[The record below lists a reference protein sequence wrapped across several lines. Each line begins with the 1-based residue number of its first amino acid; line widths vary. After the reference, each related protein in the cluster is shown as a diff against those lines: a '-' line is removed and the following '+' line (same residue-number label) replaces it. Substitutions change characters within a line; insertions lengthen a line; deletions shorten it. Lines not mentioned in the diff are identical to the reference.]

1 MTIYLVVPL
10 LTAVAILQA
19 TVVPHLGIWGVF
31 PDLPLLVVI
40 GWSLE
45 RGKREG
51 VIWGFVAGVA
61 LDLLSGAPFGAA
73 TLAMLAVGFLAG
85 MSQATVFGAHVALPM
100 LIMLLATIVY
110 DVLFLLVVAVSGQ
123 DVMWWGSFARII
135 LPSAVL
141 NALLMPIF
149 FWAMRR
155 LSTWFGREEME
166 W

>member
-1 MTIYLVVPL
+1 VTIYLVVPL
-10 LTAVAILQA
+10 LMAVAILQA

-40 GWSLE
+40 GWSLA

-61 LDLLSGAPFGAA
+61 VDLLSGAPFGAA
-73 TLAMLAVGFLAG
+73 TLSMAAVGYMAG
-85 MSQATVFGAHVALPM
+85 MSQATVYGAHAALPM
-100 LIMLLATIVY
+100 LVMLLATITY
-110 DVLFLLVVAVSGQ
+110 DLAFLLPVAISGQ
-123 DVMWWGSFARII
+123 DVTWWDSFTRII

-141 NALLMPIF
+141 NALLMPVF
-149 FWAMRR
+149 FWAMRK